1 MGPIDAALQG
11 KQCWIWIK
19 TNAPVWD
26 ALSNFG
32 TLIKILGQ
40 RPTHYRE
47 LVVDIPGYVG
57 YCDASK
63 LGAGGVWLSGTFHLS
78 PIVWHI
84 KWPPDIQANVVSFQ
98 NPKGNNHKLG
108 SQNGWHAVTFPSS

>member
-11 KQCWIWIK
+11 KQRWIWIK
-19 TNAPVWD
+19 ANAPVRD

-40 RPTHYRE
+40 RPTHCRE
-47 LVVDIPGYVG
+47 LDVDIPGYVG

-63 LGAGGVWLSGTFHLS
+63 LGAGGVWLSGTFQLS

-84 KWPPDIQANVVSFQ
+84 KWPPNI
-98 NPKGNNHKLG
+98 
-108 SQNGWHAVTFPSS
+108 